1 MMRLSSGDITAMYTV
16 KQLSDLANVSVRT
29 LHYYDEIG
37 LLHPSKIGTNSY
49 RYYDDAAVLR
59 LQQILFYREIGLELL
74 QIKEILDSPDF
85 DLVTALRSH
94 RMVLN
99 EKLHRLQNL
108 MDTVDE
114 TVSHLTGATNMSKKR
129 LFEAFS
135 EEKQKEYERE
145 ARLQYGPEH
154 VNESVRRWESYSESQ
169 RADIMTQ
176 GGEIYTAISDAM
188 QAGTS
193 AHSPEVQELV
203 SRWHDHLRNFYEP
216 TLEILAGLA
225 EVYKT
230 PEFREF
236 FNNIH
241 PDLAGYLS
249 SAIVLYVDDLETAE
263 LQRLLAE
270 DEARK
275 ASGSRLMG

>member
-1 MMRLSSGDITAMYTV
+1 MYTV
-16 KQLSDLANVSVRT
+16 KQLSDLADVSVRT

-37 LLHPSKIGTNSY
+37 LLHPSKVGANGY
-49 RYYDDAAVLR
+49 RYYDDDSLMR

-74 QIKEILDSPDF
+74 QIREVLDSPDF
-85 DLVTALRSH
+85 DLLSALQSH
-94 RMVLN
+94 RTVLK
-99 EKLHRLQNL
+99 EKMNRLQNL
-108 MDTVDE
+108 IETVDE
-114 TVSHLTGATNMSKKR
+114 TMMHLTGEVKMSKKR

-135 EEKQKEYERE
+135 EEQQKEYERE

-154 VNESVRRWESYSESQ
+154 VNESVQRWNSYSQEQ
-169 RADIMTQ
+169 RQAIMDE

-188 QAGTS
+188 QAGKSTQS
-193 AHSPEVQELV
+193 TEVQELV
-203 SRWHDHLRNFYEP
+203 SRWHQHIRNFYEP

-225 EVYKT
+225 ELYKT

-236 FNNIH
+236 FDKIH

-249 SAIVLYVDDLETAE
+249 SAIVLYVDELETAE
-263 LQRLLAE
+263 LERMLAE

-275 ASGSRLMG
+275 ASGTRLMG

>member
-1 MMRLSSGDITAMYTV
+1 MYTV

-37 LLHPSKIGTNSY
+37 LLHPSKVGTNSY
-49 RYYDDAAVLR
+49 RYYDDDALLR

-74 QIKEILDSPDF
+74 QIREILDSADF
-85 DLVTALRSH
+85 DRLGALQSH
-94 RMVLN
+94 RRVLK
-99 EKLHRLQNL
+99 EKMTRLQHL
-108 MDTVDE
+108 IDTVDD
-114 TVSHLTGATNMSKKR
+114 TVMHLTGDTNMSKKR

-145 ARLQYGPEH
+145 ARLQYGAEH
-154 VNESVRRWESYSESQ
+154 VNESVRRWNAYSQDQ
-169 RADIMTQ
+169 RQSIMDE

-188 QAGTS
+188 QAGQT
-193 AHSPEVQELV
+193 AQSPDVQALV
-203 SRWHDHLRNFYEP
+203 ERWHQHLRNFYEP

-225 EVYKT
+225 ETYKT

-236 FNNIH
+236 FNKIH

-249 SAIVLYVDDLETAE
+249 SAIVQYVDDLETAE
-263 LQRLLAE
+263 LERLLAE

-275 ASGSRLMG
+275 ASGTRLMG